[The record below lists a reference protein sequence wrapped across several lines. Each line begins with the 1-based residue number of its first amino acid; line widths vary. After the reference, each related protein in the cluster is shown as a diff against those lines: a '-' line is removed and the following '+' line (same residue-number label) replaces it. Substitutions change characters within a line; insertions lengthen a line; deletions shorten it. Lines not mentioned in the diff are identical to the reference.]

1 MASWVA
7 ARTVWSR
14 DHEPTPP
21 CFACSAKPCTSL
33 YDRNPGGGDLILSY
47 LGVAMEERGAPGRRS
62 PVLLV
67 LVADDR
73 GHAATAA

>member
-14 DHEPTPP
+14 DHETPP

-47 LGVAMEERGAPGRRS
+47 LGVAMEERGAPRRRS
-62 PVLLV
+62 VLLV

>member
-21 CFACSAKPCTSL
+21 ALRALQSPVPRYTIVI
-33 YDRNPGGGDLILSY
+33 PEEEILSY
-47 LGVAMEERGAPGRRS
+47 LISGWQ
-62 PVLLV
+62 
-67 LVADDR
+67 
-73 GHAATAA
+73 

>member
-21 CFACSAKPCTSL
+21 LLCVLCKAP
-33 YDRNPGGGDLILSY
+33 Y
-47 LGVAMEERGAPGRRS
+47 LVIRS
-62 PVLLV
+62 
-67 LVADDR
+67 
-73 GHAATAA
+73 